1 METII
6 KIVNL
11 TKIFGKVVAIENIT
25 FDIERGKI
33 TAVLGPSGS
42 GKSVLVKHILGLLKP
57 TSGKIFYKG
66 IDIFSLPEE
75 KLYDIR
81 RDFSMLLQEGALFDG
96 MTVEENIAFPLKVRK
111 IPKEGIL

>member
-42 GKSVLVKHILGLLKP
+42 GKSVLVKHI
-57 TSGKIFYKG
+57 
-66 IDIFSLPEE
+66 
-75 KLYDIR
+75 
-81 RDFSMLLQEGALFDG
+81 
-96 MTVEENIAFPLKVRK
+96 
-111 IPKEGIL
+111 